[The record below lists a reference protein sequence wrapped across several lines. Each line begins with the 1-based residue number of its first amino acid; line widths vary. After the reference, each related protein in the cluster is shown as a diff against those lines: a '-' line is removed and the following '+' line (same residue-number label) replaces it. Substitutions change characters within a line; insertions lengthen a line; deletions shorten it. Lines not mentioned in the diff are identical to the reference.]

1 MSVMMVD
8 DAVQWLSDIK
18 ASYGENVTIQ
28 DTEKAGQCIDLLRM
42 LEVQIDANRTAN
54 EAITAM
60 LQAKVQKL
68 QNAKLLY
75 MHLASALFKELL
87 TNEAEQT
94 D

>member
-18 ASYGENVTIQ
+18 ASYGENVITQ
-28 DTEKAGQCIDLLRM
+28 NTEKADQCIDLLRM
-42 LEVQIDANRTAN
+42 LEVQIDASRTAN

-60 LQAKVQKL
+60 LRSKVQKL
-68 QNAKLLY
+68 NSAKLLY

-87 TNEAEQT
+87 TNEAEQI

>member
-1 MSVMMVD
+1 MSVIMID
-8 DAVQWLSDIK
+8 DAIDWLNEIK
-18 ASYGENVTIQ
+18 TSYGEPISTTDQ
-28 DTEKAGQCIDLLRM
+28 ETADRCTDLLRM
-42 LEVQIDANRTAN
+42 LETQINTIRADNAA
-54 EAITAM
+54 

-68 QNAKLLY
+68 NHSKLLY